1 MEYMEM
7 LKGKICKEIDKQA
20 EKGGELTK
28 ESLEVIYKL
37 SDVYKNLL
45 KIEMLEESAE
55 NGYSG
60 YSEDGGWV
68 ARGVYG
74 RGNSY
79 DGGMMN
85 NSRNSYN
92 DGMSYARRGGN
103 RRGTHYVRGHYS
115 RDGYSQHDGAEAMID
130 DLEEMMESASS
141 DKEREA
147 IRKCISQLKNM

>member
-60 YSEDGGWV
+60 YSEDGGWM

-85 NSRNSYN
+85 NSRGSYN
-92 DGMSYARRGGN
+92 DDMSYARRGGN
-103 RRGTHYVRGHYS
+103 SRGTHYVRGHYS
-115 RDGYSQHDGAEAMID
+115 RESGAAEDMIEN
-130 DLEEMMESASS
+130 LEEMMQNASS
-141 DKEREA
+141 EKEREA
-147 IRKCISQLKNM
+147 IRKCISQIESM